1 MWHQVKLQYY
11 IYYFK
16 NLLLELLKITQEG
29 GGSKIFGTGIWG
41 GGSIL
46 KMNKVW
52 GSFYFK
58 VEIQKK
64 FPAPPPFKV
73 NNDRSVTTTYICN
86 WGYNTKFNFRLK
98 EKILL

>member
-29 GGSKIFGTGIWG
+29 GVKNFWDGNM

-64 FPAPPPFKV
+64 FPAPPP
-73 NNDRSVTTTYICN
+73 
-86 WGYNTKFNFRLK
+86 L
-98 EKILL
+98 